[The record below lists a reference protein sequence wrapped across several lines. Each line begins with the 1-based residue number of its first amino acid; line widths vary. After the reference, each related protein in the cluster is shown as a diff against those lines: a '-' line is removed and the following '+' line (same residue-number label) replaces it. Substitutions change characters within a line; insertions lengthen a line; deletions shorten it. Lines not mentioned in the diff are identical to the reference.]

1 MVGKKY
7 FSMLAGATFSSVINA
22 LLIIVDSIICG
33 LLVEYEKNLEP
44 KLQGAD
50 RRQSGFSKQLLKPFC
65 FEIQAS
71 PLITSKNT

>member
-33 LLVEYEKNLEP
+33 LTIVPQHFLDL
-44 KLQGAD
+44 
-50 RRQSGFSKQLLKPFC
+50 RSRQRALKT
-65 FEIQAS
+65 A
-71 PLITSKNT
+71 

>member
-1 MVGKKY
+1 MVRKKY

-44 KLQGAD
+44 KLQGDDFAYSCEKKL
-50 RRQSGFSKQLLKPFC
+50 RHSSSVNMS
-65 FEIQAS
+65 IS
-71 PLITSKNT
+71 INS